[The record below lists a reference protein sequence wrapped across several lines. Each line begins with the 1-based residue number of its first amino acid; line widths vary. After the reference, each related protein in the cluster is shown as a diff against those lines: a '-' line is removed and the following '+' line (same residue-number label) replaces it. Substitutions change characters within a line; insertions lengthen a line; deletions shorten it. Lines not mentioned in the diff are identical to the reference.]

1 MISPWPGHYQFI
13 QRLNSMKIRKL
24 AVILS
29 LLIVNLVHGQK
40 SSDSLQ
46 LKIVNGKSFFMHKVS
61 KGQTLTMILKQYN
74 VDITLLEDA
83 NKAMNLK
90 KLKRNDML
98 LIPVVGIKKNQTDSS
113 SSSKKIDDAHA
124 NADEIKIDLPKNHIV
139 QSGETLHK
147 ISQKYKVSVADL
159 VKWNS
164 IKNNTIEVGREL
176 IVNHSAVMK
185 PFQAWNKWNI
195 AGQNQSRIISPIQ
208 NQDEVVVQS
217 GYLIVSEE
225 AGIVLHPTL
234 PVGTFVL
241 VKNLESD
248 QELLLKVTGTMFS
261 KAESNFIITL
271 GKDWAEKLNINIGL
285 SRVTV
290 KHSN

>member
-1 MISPWPGHYQFI
+1 
-13 QRLNSMKIRKL
+13 MKIRIF
-24 AVILS
+24 AVIFS
-29 LLIVNLVHGQK
+29 LLIVNLVRGQK

-46 LKIVNGKSFFMHKVS
+46 LKIVNGKSFFIHKVA

-74 VDITLLEDA
+74 IDITLLEDA
-83 NKAMNLK
+83 NKTMNLK
-90 KLKRNDML
+90 KLKRNDLL
-98 LIPVVGIKKNQTDSS
+98 LIPVVSIRKNQTDSS
-113 SSSKKIDDAHA
+113 NGSKKLDEAHA
-124 NADEIKIDLPKNHIV
+124 NADEIKNDLIRNHVV
-139 QSGETLHK
+139 QPGETLYK

-159 VKWNS
+159 VKWNA
-164 IKNNTIEVGREL
+164 IKNNSIEVGKEL
-176 IVNHSAVMK
+176 IVNQSAVIK
-185 PFQAWNKWNI
+185 PFKAWNKWNI

-225 AGIVLHPTL
+225 TGIVLHPTL

-248 QELLLKVTGTMFS
+248 QELLLRVTGTMVS
-261 KAESNFIITL
+261 KAESNFVITI

-285 SRVTV
+285 SRVTI
-290 KHSN
+290 KHAN

>member
-1 MISPWPGHYQFI
+1 
-13 QRLNSMKIRKL
+13 MKIRKL

-46 LKIVNGKSFFMHKVS
+46 LKIVNGKSFFIHKVS

-139 QSGETLHK
+139 QPGETLHK

-195 AGQNQSRIISPIQ
+195 TGQNQSRIISPIQ

>member
-1 MISPWPGHYQFI
+1 
-13 QRLNSMKIRKL
+13 MKIRIFS
-24 AVILS
+24 VILS

-46 LKIVNGKSFFMHKVS
+46 LKIVNGKSFFIHKVA

-74 VDITLLEDA
+74 IDITLVEDA
-83 NKAMNLK
+83 NKEKNLK

-98 LIPVVGIKKNQTDSS
+98 LIPVVGLKKNLTDSS
-113 SSSKKIDDAHA
+113 NGSKKLDETHA
-124 NADEIKIDLPKNHIV
+124 NADEIKNDVPKNHIV
-139 QSGETLHK
+139 QAGETLHK

-159 VKWNS
+159 VKWNA

-176 IVNHSAVMK
+176 IVNQSAVIK

-225 AGIVLHPTL
+225 TGIVLHPTL

-248 QELLLKVTGTMFS
+248 QELLLKVTGTMAS
-261 KAESNFIITL
+261 KAESNFIITI

-290 KHSN
+290 KQSN